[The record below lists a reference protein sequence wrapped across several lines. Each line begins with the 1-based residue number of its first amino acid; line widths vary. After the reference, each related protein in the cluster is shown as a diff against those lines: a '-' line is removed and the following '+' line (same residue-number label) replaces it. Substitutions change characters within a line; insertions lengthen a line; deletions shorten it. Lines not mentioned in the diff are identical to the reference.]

1 MCIRKTF
8 YLEVNV
14 IMQVMIVKSFVSPAN
29 VMYVLLC
36 VHY

>member
-14 IMQVMIVKSFVSPAN
+14 IMQVMIVKSFVSPTN
-29 VMYVLLC
+29 V
-36 VHY
+36 

>member
-14 IMQVMIVKSFVSPAN
+14 IMQVMIVKSFVSPTN